1 MMYGLFTCPYDVD
14 VPAVRNQS
22 RVCTAENPTYKN
34 IDKQVPLVSINA
46 HKDPGWQLPPSAF
59 NRGGKRVWGWGGKGA
74 MCLQSSNKGVGVEND
89 LRFPI
94 LYPAGTPLNTLSLGI
109 DSLSVSVGCTL
120 QSKGPI

>member
-1 MMYGLFTCPYDVD
+1 MLTYLPSEI
-14 VPAVRNQS
+14 R
-22 RVCTAENPTYKN
+22 AESVLQKIPLTRISTSKFPLSQLMPTKTQAGSYHHLHL
-34 IDKQVPLVSINA
+34 IEEESE
-46 HKDPGWQLPPSAF
+46 F
-59 NRGGKRVWGWGGKGA
+59 GGGGGKGA